1 MLLHDRD
8 LFCIGTEMNANVIWM
23 THLYYREVL
32 RGMGGGCRGGGGG
45 STGVVGGGGGEAVRG
60 WLGVGGG
67 GGGGQY
73 DLFIQIF
80 EVYSLNLFI
89 TMMHLNNRIC
99 IKTCMVLLYFSC
111 VIGTKSFKLV
121 VMKKNTLCY
130 ILRSGLWG
138 WLSLFVFIPLLS
150 GEISDS
156 MYCCWHQIRWS

>member
-67 GGGGQY
+67 GGAIR
-73 DLFIQIF
+73 FIHTDIR
-80 EVYSLNLFI
+80 S
-89 TMMHLNNRIC
+89 
-99 IKTCMVLLYFSC
+99 VLIESIYNHDA
-111 VIGTKSFKLV
+111 FK
-121 VMKKNTLCY
+121 
-130 ILRSGLWG
+130 
-138 WLSLFVFIPLLS
+138 
-150 GEISDS
+150 
-156 MYCCWHQIRWS
+156 